1 MQPFPDLIGAD
12 GMASKDL
19 GRLAEVFEEL
29 RQAIDAAS
37 KTVRRFAR
45 EAGSDLNPLRLAR
58 QQLNQAAEALQS
70 LDMGAST
77 RLLRAMEALTEH
89 FLRQPQACTDEAAA
103 AVERAGFAL
112 TDYLERVLKR
122 KSVSSVALFPQ
133 YRALQELLGAQRVHP
148 SDLWPFAWRWTDV
161 VLPAAHAPLLR
172 DAAVQARF
180 DQAAL
185 RVLKSADAAAALALR
200 DLSLGFAAA
209 QDALQARIF
218 WKVSAACF
226 EAVALGL
233 SAWDV
238 YAKRTVS
245 RILLQDRMLARGE
258 PAMADLLMQDLL
270 FFCAQANPPAQAECL
285 VLVAVRAAYGLTE
298 ATAVDYET
306 VQFGHFDPALLL
318 QTGQRLAA
326 AREAW
331 SVLAGG
337 SGAGLTLAL
346 EPFGL
351 VGESVLKLQPQ
362 SSDLVH
368 VLMLVIDA
376 TERSGEP
383 PAPALARE
391 VATAVLHLEALLEDF
406 DSINEQVTQR
416 SAALTRRLDQI
427 HRTGRSEPLEKWMA
441 QLFRSFSEKQ
451 VVGSVVDE
459 LRRTL
464 AQVEA
469 AARQFFHNPA
479 DKMLLQEVPGQLAH
493 MRGIF
498 SVLGLEQAALAALRM
513 RASVEQF
520 LLDEVEVVAARAGAF
535 LRFDSSLEA
544 TGFLIDV
551 LSFQRELARKLF
563 AYDDDAGEFR
573 CLMGSETALVSVT
586 PASRAVP
593 TPDEPSKLIGNL
605 RIALP
610 LYNVYLNEADEWS
623 RRLIT
628 ELSEWALELHR
639 PVFDSTI
646 ELAHGLSH
654 ASDTV
659 GFHALSELAGALE
672 RALRQVQRHAAGS
685 AEQAKLF
692 LETAEVMRRLL
703 HQFAAGFLKS
713 SDQELLSA
721 LEAIRYG
728 TTAPARPTAAGPF
741 GFVCEDAPALLA
753 QLGSA
758 LRQWTARPDNLGAR
772 SEVLRVLQTFKA
784 AAETAGATDLVAM
797 AQNTQTAIEGLGIE
811 SLQTPKL
818 EFLLDAL
825 DAMQSDVERQRRAT
839 LPG

>member
-1 MQPFPDLIGAD
+1 
-12 GMASKDL
+12 
-19 GRLAEVFEEL
+19 
-29 RQAIDAAS
+29 
-37 KTVRRFAR
+37 
-45 EAGSDLNPLRLAR
+45 
-58 QQLNQAAEALQS
+58 
-70 LDMGAST
+70 
-77 RLLRAMEALTEH
+77 MEALTEH
-89 FLRQPQACTDEAAA
+89 LLLQPQACTDEASV

-122 KSVSSVALFPQ
+122 KPVSSVALFPQ
-133 YRALQELLGAQRVHP
+133 YRTLQELLGAQRIHP

-161 VLPAAHAPLLR
+161 ALPAAHEPLLR

-185 RVLKSADAAAALALR
+185 RVLKSADSVAAFALR

-218 WKVSAACF
+218 WIVSAAYF

-233 SAWDV
+233 GAWDV
-238 YAKRTVS
+238 YAKRNVS

-258 PAMADLLMQDLL
+258 SAMTDLLMQDLL
-270 FFCAQANPPAQAECL
+270 FFCAQASPPAQTKCL

-298 ATAVDYET
+298 ATNVDYET

-362 SSDLVH
+362 SADLVH

-376 TERSGEP
+376 TERSAEP
-383 PAPALARE
+383 PAPALAME
-391 VATAVLHLEALLEDF
+391 VATALLHLEALLEDF
-406 DSINEQVTQR
+406 DSINDQMAQR
-416 SAALTRRLDQI
+416 SAALARRLDQI

-459 LRRTL
+459 LRRSL

-469 AARQFFHNPA
+469 AARRFFNNPS
-479 DKMLLQEVPGQLAH
+479 DKMPLQEVPGQLAH

-544 TGFLIDV
+544 MGFLIDV

-672 RALRQVQRHAAGS
+672 RALRQVRRHASGS

-713 SDQELLSA
+713 SDQELLAA
-721 LEAIRYG
+721 LEAVRSG
-728 TTAPARPTAAGPF
+728 TATDASPTAAGAF
-741 GFVCEDAPALLA
+741 EFVREDAPALLA

-784 AAETAGATDLVAM
+784 AATIAGATDLVAM
-797 AQNTQTAIEGLGIE
+797 AQNTQAAIEGLGIE

-825 DAMQSDVERQRRAT
+825 DAMQSDIERQRRASM
-839 LPG
+839 PG